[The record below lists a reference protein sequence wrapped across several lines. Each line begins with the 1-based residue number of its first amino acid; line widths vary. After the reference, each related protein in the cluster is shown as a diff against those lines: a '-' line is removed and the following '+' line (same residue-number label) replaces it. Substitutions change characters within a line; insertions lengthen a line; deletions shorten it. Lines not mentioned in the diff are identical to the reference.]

1 MIDPIN
7 GKPMKE
13 SDIIPLQRGG
23 TGYSSANKLEAKL
36 KKPVMTA

>member
-7 GKPMKE
+7 DKPLKE

-23 TGYSSANKLEAKL
+23 TGYSSANELEAKL
-36 KKPVMTA
+36 HRPVMSA

>member
-7 GKPMKE
+7 DKPLKE

-23 TGYSSANKLEAKL
+23 TGYASANELEAKL
-36 KKPVMTA
+36 HRPVMSA